1 MADDTSNAGADDGLG
16 ARHEAIVQKFS
27 PLPTGTRLGEVI
39 IQTVLGAGEFGITY
53 IAEHEGS
60 GRRFA
65 LKEYLPRAIAYRD
78 GPTVRVPEASMPA
91 FAWGLER
98 FLTEG
103 RALTKV
109 RHAAILTVHSALE
122 GNGTGYMVMAQEPGR
137 DLVVWMHEL
146 RRPPTQ
152 EQIDKVLAP
161 LLEGLAAVHAKDL
174 LHLEITPSSIL
185 IRDNGTPV
193 LLDFGA
199 VRLGMR
205 RRLNAQTPPAVMP
218 YMSPEV
224 AAADAN
230 LIGPRSDIYSVAA
243 VLYTMVTGSPPPVP
257 DKRVLRDEL
266 VPAAEAAKGKYR
278 PGFLAAIDAGLRFRP
293 DERPQRIASWQ
304 SDLMG
309 TEPARPAARKAEPQK
324 AEATAAARSAAPASA
339 SAEPGP
345 AADEGKPLSAMR
357 RRMASSKADDDADEA
372 GRPKVAEPI
381 MENEAFRS
389 VFFGVIGAI
398 GGAIAGALSSIV
410 LASVLWSSCFADSCV
425 MPLLP
430 YTAAAG
436 ALAGLYF
443 GVQYGRTTATRK
455 PLLPSIGED

>member
-1 MADDTSNAGADDGLG
+1 MRVA
-16 ARHEAIVQKFS
+16 
-27 PLPTGTRLGEVI
+27 
-39 IQTVLGAGEFGITY
+39 VLGAGELGITY

-65 LKEYLPRAIAYRD
+65 MKEYLPRAIAYRD

-98 FLTEG
+98 FLAEG
-103 RALTKV
+103 RALAKV
-109 RHAAILTVHSALE
+109 RHPAILTVHSALE

-185 IRDNGTPV
+185 IRENGTPV

-205 RRLNAQTPPAVMP
+205 RRLNAQTPPAIKP
-218 YMSPEV
+218 FMSPEV
-224 AAADAN
+224 IAADSN
-230 LIGPRSDIYSVAA
+230 LIGPCSDIYSLSA

-257 DKRVLRDEL
+257 DRRVLRDEL

-304 SDLMG
+304 SDLLG
-309 TEPARPAARKAEPQK
+309 TEPPKPAARKTEPQK
-324 AEATAAARSAAPASA
+324 AETSSAATAAAPASA
-339 SAEPGP
+339 K
-345 AADEGKPLSAMR
+345 AARAAASPEADLPLVEAMPK
-357 RRMASSKADDDADEA
+357 AS
-372 GRPKVAEPI
+372 PT
-381 MENEAFRS
+381 
-389 VFFGVIGAI
+389 
-398 GGAIAGALSSIV
+398 LSSFDRVRWQMETIS
-410 LASVLWSSCFADSCV
+410 A
-425 MPLLP
+425 P
-430 YTAAAG
+430 G
-436 ALAGLYF
+436 
-443 GVQYGRTTATRK
+443 
-455 PLLPSIGED
+455 

>member
-1 MADDTSNAGADDGLG
+1 
-16 ARHEAIVQKFS
+16 
-27 PLPTGTRLGEVI
+27 
-39 IQTVLGAGEFGITY
+39 
-53 IAEHEGS
+53 
-60 GRRFA
+60 
-65 LKEYLPRAIAYRD
+65 
-78 GPTVRVPEASMPA
+78 
-91 FAWGLER
+91 
-98 FLTEG
+98 
-103 RALTKV
+103 
-109 RHAAILTVHSALE
+109 
-122 GNGTGYMVMAQEPGR
+122 
-137 DLVVWMHEL
+137 
-146 RRPPTQ
+146 
-152 EQIDKVLAP
+152 
-161 LLEGLAAVHAKDL
+161 
-174 LHLEITPSSIL
+174 
-185 IRDNGTPV
+185 
-193 LLDFGA
+193 
-199 VRLGMR
+199 
-205 RRLNAQTPPAVMP
+205 
-218 YMSPEV
+218 
-224 AAADAN
+224 
-230 LIGPRSDIYSVAA
+230 
-243 VLYTMVTGSPPPVP
+243 
-257 DKRVLRDEL
+257 